1 MVTCMVP
8 RGIWQYRVT
17 IVLLLATI
25 KDPLMIEV
33 KEREREGE
41 REYIH
46 LPLILLWDSLLLYS
60 VICNS
65 SFVLLHHFSIHYC
78 ASVMSSFV
86 VCDVT

>member
-33 KEREREGE
+33 KERERGRE
-41 REYIH
+41 RVYTFTFDIA
-46 LPLILLWDSLLLYS
+46 LG
-60 VICNS
+60 
-65 SFVLLHHFSIHYC
+65 
-78 ASVMSSFV
+78 
-86 VCDVT
+86 